1 MAIKEFIQLWV
12 GKWFSLRSIY
22 FLDTAKTENNQAEII
37 VEMLSDD
44 LQELVELLPTQQIPT
59 NAIVAGMKFS
69 WDNSV
74 DWDQPRQI
82 GSNILVLI
90 ADREN
95 SQKGTFLR
103 KMGTEEIKTGSYVL
117 AKDEALTLTIDNGA
131 GYWQERI
138 WYASDNLRLRQTLL
152 KQGEDFKIAGFYS
165 EIRKI
170 QSLP

>member
-1 MAIKEFIQLWV
+1 
-12 GKWFSLRSIY
+12 
-22 FLDTAKTENNQAEII
+22 
-37 VEMLSDD
+37 
-44 LQELVELLPTQQIPT
+44 
-59 NAIVAGMKFS
+59 
-69 WDNSV
+69 
-74 DWDQPRQI
+74 
-82 GSNILVLI
+82 
-90 ADREN
+90 
-95 SQKGTFLR
+95 
-103 KMGTEEIKTGSYVL
+103 MGTEEIKTGSYVL